1 MADANESLDL
11 IGTSIEFH
19 SEGPDKRVES
29 ITTEEFNLS
38 QGVLIAYFEHEGS
51 GPFQVSCNRT
61 DTGFLG
67 GLLDLPDFF
76 EGEGTTRELG
86 GWLVKDGWAS
96 DLKPG
101 TYELEIEAT
110 GNWLCELFQPD
121 LGQAAPEFPV
131 RYSGFIGDVIAG
143 TFRVGSR
150 PLLANLRHDG
160 AGEFAVKLLS
170 LDGTD
175 EREKVEEGQIH
186 LEDYLTSAQPG
197 KEYLVL
203 VRASGDWE
211 LEFTEGY

>member
-1 MADANESLDL
+1 MAEENESLEL

-19 SEGPDKRVES
+19 EEGSQSCEEPIE
-29 ITTEEFNLS
+29 TEEFNLS
-38 QGVLIAYFEHEGS
+38 QGVLIVNFEHHGLGE
-51 GPFQVSCNRT
+51 FKVSLKRVNE
-61 DTGFLG
+61 GFLRG
-67 GLLDLPDFF
+67 FVETELF
-76 EGEGTTRELG
+76 EGKGEEEAIDAWIMKKE
-86 GWLVKDGWAS
+86 WLQ
-96 DLKPG
+96 DLQPG
-101 TYELEIEAT
+101 VHTLEIAAT
-110 GNWLCELFQPD
+110 GEWHCELFQPD
-121 LGQAAPEFPV
+121 LGQASTEFPV

-160 AGEFAVKLLS
+160 AGEFVVKLLS

-175 EREKVEEGQIH
+175 EREKIEEGQTH